1 MPIANIVVRDFCALW
16 NSVLFVYTVC
26 LLHYKICTFEINL
39 EDILHSL

>member
-1 MPIANIVVRDFCALW
+1 MPIVNIVVPDFCALW

-26 LLHYKICTFEINL
+26 LYYKICTFEINL